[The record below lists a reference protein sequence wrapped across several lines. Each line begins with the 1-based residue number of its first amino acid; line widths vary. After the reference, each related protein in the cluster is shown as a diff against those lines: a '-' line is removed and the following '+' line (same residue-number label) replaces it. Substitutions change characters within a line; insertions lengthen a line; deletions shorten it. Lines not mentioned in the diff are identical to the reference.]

1 METAQ
6 TLIRSS
12 AIAFFAAD
20 AGRSQPLDEP
30 GPPVLRKQNG
40 HPHHRARLAVRRE
53 RGGGAMKNTRFLSVA
68 FLVAGLM
75 LAQRMANAQVVT
87 TLAGSGGSGSGD
99 GKGAEAAFWDP
110 QGLAVD
116 TSGNVYAADTTSLKI
131 RKVTPDGLVTTVA
144 GNGHPGYEDGV
155 GTKAR
160 FFGPLGVAVDASGN
174 VWVADQDDGIDGQ
187 YIKK

>member
-68 FLVAGLM
+68 CLVAALM

-87 TLAGSGGSGSGD
+87 TLAGSAGRGSGD
-99 GKGAEAAFWDP
+99 GKGAESSFWAP
-110 QGLAVD
+110 QGLAGY
-116 TSGNVYAADTTSLKI
+116 TSGNVYVAATTSLTL
-131 RKVTPDGLVTTVA
+131 RQGTPDRLVSTLA
-144 GNGHPGYEDGV
+144 
-155 GTKAR
+155 
-160 FFGPLGVAVDASGN
+160 
-174 VWVADQDDGIDGQ
+174 
-187 YIKK
+187 